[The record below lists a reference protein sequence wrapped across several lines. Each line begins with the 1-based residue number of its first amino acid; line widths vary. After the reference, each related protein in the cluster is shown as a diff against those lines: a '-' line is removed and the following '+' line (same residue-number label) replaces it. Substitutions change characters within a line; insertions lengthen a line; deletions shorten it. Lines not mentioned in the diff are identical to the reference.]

1 MYRPDFS
8 SEIECANRLVK
19 DYATHGNICVAFDYD
34 NTLFDCHGTRPK
46 NIVACLDLMKR
57 CQEAELDLVVWT
69 CSMESRFDE
78 IKDYLNTYGIFKFT
92 INSVNEE
99 VYKFNGTNKK
109 LFFSLLLDDRAGL
122 GSAMRSLSLFL
133 TSINE

>member
-1 MYRPDFS
+1 MIRPDFS
-8 SEIECANRLVK
+8 SETECANRLLH

-34 NTLFDCHGTRPK
+34 NTLFDCHGNRPK
-46 NIVACLDLMKR
+46 NIGACIDLMKR
-57 CQEAELDLVVWT
+57 CQDIELDLVVWT
-69 CSMESRFDE
+69 CSEESRFDE
-78 IKDYLNTYGIFKFT
+78 IKDYLHSHGIFNFT
-92 INSVNEE
+92 INSVDEK

-133 TSINE
+133 TAINA